1 VKSWWCDRP
10 VRQRISV
17 FCSPVGHRTRR
28 EAELRRGAERL
39 VSSLWSGLL
48 TVSPWRRAQV
58 IFFFKKNSNFEIFIY
73 QMVHTSRNRVA
84 RAPIA
89 SSVHPIRKVRRPTAT
104 GCSHGGS
111 AGAACAIAKEGRNA
125 AAVVVPMTR
134 ASAVSLKANKG
145 SMESS
150 LPLLGRLVLRAA
162 SPIGFSAQVE
172 FRPIPL
178 HMLLL
183 LAWSNRGP
191 LEGTRAHIACYYG
204 NGQANRRDSHV
215 NGLTDPEVRLRD
227 FPHTY

>member
-191 LEGTRAHIACYYG
+191 LEGTRAHIACYYHLSLLR
-204 NGQANRRDSHV
+204 QRSSQPA
-215 NGLTDPEVRLRD
+215 GLARQRSYGPRGA
-227 FPHTY
+227 PP